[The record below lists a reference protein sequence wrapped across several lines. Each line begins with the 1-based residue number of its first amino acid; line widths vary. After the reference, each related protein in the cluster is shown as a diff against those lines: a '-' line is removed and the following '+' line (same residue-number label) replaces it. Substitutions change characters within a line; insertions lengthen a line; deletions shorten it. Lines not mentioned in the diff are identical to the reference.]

1 MLHHSN
7 DSRLRDFHMLCHSYG
22 FWLRGQADRTGLKSC
37 RSANSMQGLDLSFF
51 TGPKT

>member
-1 MLHHSN
+1 MLHHRD

-22 FWLRGQADRTGLKSC
+22 FWLRGQADRTGLKSW
-37 RSANSMQGLDLSFF
+37 RSADIMQGLDLGFC